1 VRTPTLVIAGG
12 ASPEFFRDTAN
23 RLAALLPN
31 ATLTILEG
39 HDHGAPAAVVAPVV
53 ADYLQ
58 LNLP

>member
-1 VRTPTLVIAGG
+1 MGGTPMNGG
-12 ASPEFFRDTAN
+12 QTSSTTAN